1 MNREKT
7 LSNDDL
13 RSLGADESILDE
25 PIELEYED
33 YTYTPPADQTVLSD
47 GDLLDKL
54 ADRLLIHGRLELAL
68 PDTELGPR
76 LALRKTLARL

>member
-54 ADRLLIHGRLELAL
+54 ADRIERVGRLEIVNIPSEL
-68 PDTELGPR
+68 PVR
-76 LALRKTLARL
+76 LALRKILARL

>member
-1 MNREKT
+1 MIE
-7 LSNDDL
+7 LDDEV
-13 RSLGADESILDE
+13 RDEMIDMEPNEDMLLDE
-25 PIELEYED
+25 PIELEHENHE
-33 YTYTPPADQTVLSD
+33 PPEDQTVLSD